1 MQLRHHTVGMKRLLL
16 PPILLLSASAASSQS
31 VFLKCT
37 YDYPH
42 KDGHTVT
49 GIHEFSI
56 NAAVDSISWTDGG
69 NTMKPITKGALVVS
83 GDSYYGVFEDN
94 IKTTKVQISRVNG
107 IFKMER
113 IYGPVN
119 SIEERGLC
127 SKAVAQR

>member
-1 MQLRHHTVGMKRLLL
+1 MKRLLL
-16 PPILLLSASAASSQS
+16 TPILLLLAGTASSQS

-42 KDGHTVT
+42 KNGHTMT

-56 NAAVDSISWTDGG
+56 NAAADSISWTDGG
-69 NTMKPITKGALVVS
+69 NTMKQITKGALVVS
-83 GDSYYGVFEDN
+83 GNSYYGVFEDN

-127 SKAVAQR
+127 SKAVAPKVMF

>member
-1 MQLRHHTVGMKRLLL
+1 MKRLLL

-42 KDGHTVT
+42 KDGHIVT
-49 GIHEFSI
+49 GIHEFSV
-56 NAAVDSISWTDGG
+56 NAAADSILWTDGG
-69 NTMKPITKGALVVS
+69 NTMKPIAKGVLVVS
-83 GDSYYGVFEDN
+83 GDSYHGVFEDH

-113 IYGPVN
+113 IYVHVN
-119 SIEERGLC
+119 SVEERGLC
-127 SKAVAQR
+127 SKVAAPKVMF

>member
-1 MQLRHHTVGMKRLLL
+1 MKRLLL
-16 PPILLLSASAASSQS
+16 PQILLLSAGAASSQS

-37 YDYPH
+37 YDYRH
-42 KDGHTVT
+42 KDGYTVT

-83 GDSYYGVFEDN
+83 GDSYYGVFDDK

-127 SKAVAQR
+127 SKAIAPKVIF

>member
-1 MQLRHHTVGMKRLLL
+1 MKRLLL
-16 PPILLLSASAASSQS
+16 LTILLLSASAASSQS

-37 YDYPH
+37 YDYSH
-42 KDGHTVT
+42 KDGYTVT

-56 NAAVDSISWTDGG
+56 NTAADSISWTDGG
-69 NTMKPITKGALVVS
+69 NTMKPITKGGLVAT
-83 GDSYYGVFEDN
+83 GDSYYGVFQDN
-94 IKTTKVQISRVNG
+94 IKTTKVQISRVSG

-127 SKAVAQR
+127 SKAVSPKVKF